1 MEFQILFVYMTVLH
15 YASQNENLPLVKF
28 LVSLNKFDLKAK
40 DIFKKNIVVLI
51 TFLYSQRFYAVSIFC
66 EYSKSF

>member
-15 YASQNENLPLVKF
+15 YASQNGNLPLVKF

-40 DIFKKNIVVLI
+40 DIFKKKILL
-51 TFLYSQRFYAVSIFC
+51 F
-66 EYSKSF
+66 

>member
-1 MEFQILFVYMTVLH
+1 MEFQILFTDMTVLH
-15 YASQNENLPLVKF
+15 HASQKGNLPLVKF

-51 TFLYSQRFYAVSIFC
+51 TFLYSKGFYAVSIFC